1 MRTLK
6 QVLYSLATV
15 VRVQINNR
23 NYTQHTNSRS
33 HVGRSEEK
41 ERRLVTRREQLL
53 VFEVLVDHLLL
64 EDQVRDLN
72 P

>member
-33 HVGRSEEK
+33 HVGRSEE